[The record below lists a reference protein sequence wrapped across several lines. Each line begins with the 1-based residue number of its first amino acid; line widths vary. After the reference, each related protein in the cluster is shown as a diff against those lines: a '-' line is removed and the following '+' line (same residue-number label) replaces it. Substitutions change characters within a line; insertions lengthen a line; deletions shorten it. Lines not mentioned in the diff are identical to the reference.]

1 MIDYLK
7 VGKATELEGRD
18 KFLYRIFEILPG
30 FLAWGTLIGLVV
42 LSFFQPVWVAYFV
55 IFFDVYWLLLVLY
68 LAIHLFVS
76 SAKMQKNRKVDWI
89 QKCKDLNAGL
99 IKDLP
104 EECLREK
111 GFKTDEIIHVILM
124 PTLNEPAGVVEP
136 SIQSIIDDGFP
147 TKNMIFVLGLEERE
161 DPKTAIPKGEY
172 LKNKFGD
179 IFITVAVYASPNT
192 RFKRLKNRFN
202 ERPIADWKE
211 FKARDWTE
219 IEGTQKG
226 GPIAIADYTLVNE
239 STKENFQ
246 KQIVELFE
254 KLV

>member
-1 MIDYLK
+1 MNKK
-7 VGKATELEGRD
+7 VIAIVGMAGSGKTE
-18 KFLYRIFEILPG
+18 
-30 FLAWGTLIGLVV
+30 VV
-42 LSFFQPVWVAYFV
+42 KKVQEKYSAPKVYFGEV
-55 IFFDVYWLLLVLY
+55 TF
-68 LAIHLFVS
+68 
-76 SAKMQKNRKVDWI
+76 
-89 QKCKDLNAGL
+89 
-99 IKDLP
+99 
-104 EECLREK
+104 
-111 GFKTDEIIHVILM
+111 DEIKERKLEVNYE
-124 PTLNEPAGVVEP
+124 NERIV
-136 SIQSIIDDGFP
+136 
-147 TKNMIFVLGLEERE
+147 RE
-161 DPKTAIPKGEY
+161 DLRAKHGMGAYAVFSAPKIEKLLEKNPIVLAESLYSWDEY
-172 LKNKFGD
+172 KIMKNKFGD
-179 IFITVAVYASPNT
+179 NFITVAVYASPNT